1 MQKLLIT
8 LLLLSPFSFADWD
21 DVYYCQMTTLSI
33 TSLEGKRADYK
44 LEKFQFK
51 FDKTK
56 NAMVFGKGGLFKNKE
71 FKLKEGESVPSQEF
85 WLADTLFSET
95 ILYKGKFLYS
105 SIGLTLGI
113 TAISAD
119 CDKF

>member
-1 MQKLLIT
+1 
-8 LLLLSPFSFADWD
+8 
-21 DVYYCQMTTLSI
+21 MTTLSI
-33 TSLEGKRADYK
+33 TTPEGERADYK

-56 NAMVFGKGGLFKNKE
+56 NTMVFGKGGLFKNKE

-105 SIGLTLGI
+105 SIGITRGI
-113 TAISAD
+113 TSISAD